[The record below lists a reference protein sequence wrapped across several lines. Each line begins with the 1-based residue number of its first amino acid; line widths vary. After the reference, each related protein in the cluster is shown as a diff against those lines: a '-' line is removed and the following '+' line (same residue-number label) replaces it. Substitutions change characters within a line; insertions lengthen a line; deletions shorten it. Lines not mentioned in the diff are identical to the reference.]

1 MLHFFPS
8 TFLAASASLVDLL
21 EVNKTYLP
29 CFSEGSARCI
39 VYDLWSNLGFG
50 VAVNLDA
57 DLALLSGCMA
67 LIAGFPVFALCET
80 DIFS

>member
-1 MLHFFPS
+1 
-8 TFLAASASLVDLL
+8 
-21 EVNKTYLP
+21 
-29 CFSEGSARCI
+29 

-67 LIAGFPVFALCET
+67 LIAGFSVFALCET